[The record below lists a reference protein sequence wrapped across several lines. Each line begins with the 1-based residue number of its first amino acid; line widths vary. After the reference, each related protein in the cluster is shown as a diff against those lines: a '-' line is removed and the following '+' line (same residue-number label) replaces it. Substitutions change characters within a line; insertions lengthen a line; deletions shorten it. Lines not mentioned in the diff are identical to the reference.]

1 MGSLKHWKEQE
12 WGAWHVDEFDE
23 LGVDVFLGRVFG
35 CFLGGGSVGLGASG
49 ALWQG
54 CGSLLLA
61 GVEICDA
68 ADGTGA
74 DGAEV
79 FDFVYFHA
87 ALLCWA
93 VAAFGLV
100 ASSFKDSD
108 DLGASVE

>member
-1 MGSLKHWKEQE
+1 MGAGLGSLKLRKEQE
-12 WGAWHVDEFDE
+12 WGAWNVDEFDE
-23 LGVDVFLGRVFG
+23 FWGDVWGVMFFG
-35 CFLGGGSVGLGASG
+35 GIGIGTSG